1 MSMEYC
7 KECDRM
13 IDLDYDCEHEHFQE
27 MTKLKTLKDIA
38 EGYSEIEFKTSSIA
52 GFYEALKQE
61 AIKWAKF
68 RGKGE
73 IQEWIKHFFN
83 ITEEELK

>member
-1 MSMEYC
+1 MS
-7 KECDRM
+7 D
-13 IDLDYDCEHEHFQE
+13 
-27 MTKLKTLKDIA
+27 LKTLKDF
-38 EGYSEIEFKTSSIA
+38 EIPEDPIIIKSGELASS
-52 GFYEALKQE
+52 GSGTVSLEDLKQE